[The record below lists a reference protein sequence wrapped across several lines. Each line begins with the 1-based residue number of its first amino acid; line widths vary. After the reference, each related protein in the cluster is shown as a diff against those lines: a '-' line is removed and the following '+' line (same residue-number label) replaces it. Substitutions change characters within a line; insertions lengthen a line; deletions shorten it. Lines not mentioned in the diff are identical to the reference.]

1 MAQTARMTLSRKI
14 DPAVWYR
21 TDWEQCDDWIIELTD
36 KEIRELKNAVTLSQA
51 VPIANLC
58 AGSFTLPAFASRIRE
73 LRDELIHGRG
83 FAVLRGLPVYEWDR
97 ESLAR
102 AYYGIGCHLGVPVSQ
117 NAQGH
122 LLGHVY
128 DLGLDPMDPV
138 NRVYQTNY
146 RQLFHTDSTDI
157 VGLLCLQPARMGG
170 QSSICSSSTI
180 YHEIAERRP
189 DLLKVLCRRFH
200 IDRKGE
206 IPQGDDETYEMA
218 VFYPDEERVTCIYAR
233 DFIDAAQRHSHIAPL
248 TTEQVDALNLMDE
261 LAASDDLRLDID
273 FLPGDIQFLHN
284 HQILHARTS
293 YEDWP
298 EPERRRHLLRLWLSV
313 ADGRSLPADF
323 EARYG
328 TIEPGQPRGGI
339 RVPGATLQAPLEP

>member
-1 MAQTARMTLSRKI
+1 MTLGRKF

-21 TDWEQCDDWIIELTD
+21 ADWEQCDDWIIELTE
-36 KEIRELKNAVTLSQA
+36 KEIRELKNAVSLSQA
-51 VPIANLC
+51 VPIVEMSAC
-58 AGSFTLPAFASRIRE
+58 SFTLPSLASRIRK
-73 LRDELIHGRG
+73 LRNELIHGRG
-83 FAVLRGLPVYEWDR
+83 FGVLRGLPVYEWDR

-128 DLGLDPMDPV
+128 DLGLNPMDPV

-157 VGLLCLQPARMGG
+157 VGLLCLQPARSGG

-189 DLLKVLCRRFH
+189 DLLKVLCQRFH

-206 IPQGDDETYEMA
+206 IPQGEDETYEMA

-233 DFIDAAQRHSHIAPL
+233 DFIDAAQRHSHVAPL
-248 TTEQVDALNLMDE
+248 TTEQVDALNLIDE
-261 LAASDDLRLDID
+261 LAASGDLRLDID

-298 EPERRRHLLRLWLSV
+298 EPERRRHMLRLWLSTE
-313 ADGRSLPADF
+313 DGRSLPADF

-328 TIEPGQPRGGI
+328 KIEQGQPRGGI

>member
-1 MAQTARMTLSRKI
+1 MTLGRKI

-21 TDWEQCDDWIIELTD
+21 ADWEQCDDWIIELTE
-36 KEIRELKNAVTLSQA
+36 KEIRELKNAVSLSQA
-51 VPIANLC
+51 VPIVEMSAC
-58 AGSFTLPAFASRIRE
+58 SFTLPSLASRIRK
-73 LRDELIHGRG
+73 LRNELIHGRG
-83 FAVLRGLPVYEWDR
+83 FGVLRGLPVYEWDR

-157 VGLLCLQPARMGG
+157 VGLLCLQPARSGG
-170 QSSICSSSTI
+170 QSSICSSLTI

-189 DLLKVLCRRFH
+189 DLLKVLCQRFH

-206 IPQGDDETYEMA
+206 IPQGEDETYEMA

-233 DFIDAAQRHSHIAPL
+233 DFIDAAQRHSHVAPL
-248 TTEQVDALNLMDE
+248 TTEQVDALNLIDE
-261 LAASDDLRLDID
+261 LAASGDLRLDID

-298 EPERRRHLLRLWLSV
+298 EPERRRHLLRLWLST

-328 TIEPGQPRGGI
+328 KIEQGQPRGGI
-339 RVPGATLQAPLEP
+339 RVPGATLHAPLEP

>member
-1 MAQTARMTLSRKI
+1 MTLGRKF

-21 TDWEQCDDWIIELTD
+21 ADWEQCDDWIIELTE
-36 KEIRELKNAVTLSQA
+36 KEIRELKNAVSLSQA
-51 VPIANLC
+51 VPIVEMSAC
-58 AGSFTLPAFASRIRE
+58 SFTLPSLASRIRK
-73 LRDELIHGRG
+73 LRNELIYGRG
-83 FAVLRGLPVYEWDR
+83 FGVLRGLPVYEWDR

-128 DLGLDPMDPV
+128 DLGLNPMDPV

-157 VGLLCLQPARMGG
+157 VGLLCLQPARSGG

-189 DLLKVLCRRFH
+189 DLLKVLCQRFH

-206 IPQGDDETYEMA
+206 IPQGEDETYEMA

-233 DFIDAAQRHSHIAPL
+233 DFIDAAQRHSHVAPL
-248 TTEQVDALNLMDE
+248 TTEQVDALNLIDE
-261 LAASDDLRLDID
+261 LAASGDLRLDID

-298 EPERRRHLLRLWLSV
+298 EPERRRHLLRLWLST

-328 TIEPGQPRGGI
+328 KIDQGQPRGGI

>member
-1 MAQTARMTLSRKI
+1 MTLGQKI

-21 TDWEQCDDWIIELTD
+21 ADWEQCDDWIIELTE
-36 KEIRELKNAVTLSQA
+36 KEIRELKNAVSLSQA
-51 VPIANLC
+51 VPIVEMSAC
-58 AGSFTLPAFASRIRE
+58 SFTLPSLASRIRK
-73 LRDELIHGRG
+73 LRNELIHGRG
-83 FAVLRGLPVYEWDR
+83 FGVLRGLPVYEWDR

-122 LLGHVY
+122 LLGHVC

-189 DLLKVLCRRFH
+189 DLLKVLCQRFH

-206 IPQGDDETYEMA
+206 IPQGEDETYEMA

-233 DFIDAAQRHSHIAPL
+233 DFIDAAQRHSHVAPL

-261 LAASDDLRLDID
+261 LAASGDLRLDID

-298 EPERRRHLLRLWLSV
+298 EPERRRHLLRLWLST

-328 TIEPGQPRGGI
+328 KIEQGQPRGGI
-339 RVPGATLQAPLEP
+339 RVPGATLHAPLEP

>member
-1 MAQTARMTLSRKI
+1 MSLGQKI

-21 TDWEQCDDWIIELTD
+21 ADWEQCDDWIIELTD
-36 KEIRELKNAVTLSQA
+36 KEIRELRDAVSLSQA
-51 VPIANLC
+51 VPIVEMRAC
-58 AGSFTLPAFASRIRE
+58 SFTLPSLASRIRK
-73 LRDELIHGRG
+73 LRNELIHGRG
-83 FAVLRGLPVYEWDR
+83 FGVLRGLPVYEWDR

-157 VGLLCLQPARMGG
+157 VGLLCLQPARSGG

-189 DLLKVLCRRFH
+189 DLLKVLCQRFH

-206 IPQGDDETYEMA
+206 IPQGEDETYEMA

-233 DFIDAAQRHSHIAPL
+233 DFIDAAQRHSHVAPL
-248 TTEQVDALNLMDE
+248 TKEQVDALNLIDE
-261 LAASDDLRLDID
+261 LAASGDLRLDID

-298 EPERRRHLLRLWLSV
+298 EPERRRHLLRLWLST

>member
-1 MAQTARMTLSRKI
+1 MTLGQKI

-21 TDWEQCDDWIIELTD
+21 ADWEQCDDWIIELTE
-36 KEIRELKNAVTLSQA
+36 KEIRELKNAVSLSQA
-51 VPIANLC
+51 VPIAEMTAC
-58 AGSFTLPAFASRIRE
+58 SFTLPSLASRIRE
-73 LRDELIHGRG
+73 LRNELIHGRG
-83 FAVLRGLPVYEWDR
+83 FGVLRGLPVYEWGR

-157 VGLLCLQPARMGG
+157 VGLLCLQPARSGG

-180 YHEIAERRP
+180 YHEIAARRP
-189 DLLKVLCRRFH
+189 DLLKVLCQRFH

-206 IPQGDDETYEMA
+206 IPQGKDETYEMA

-233 DFIDAAQRHSHIAPL
+233 DFIDAAQRHSHVAPL
-248 TTEQVDALNLMDE
+248 TTEQVDALNLIDE
-261 LAASDDLRLDID
+261 LAASGDLRLDID

-298 EPERRRHLLRLWLSV
+298 EPERRRHLLRLWLSTE
-313 ADGRSLPADF
+313 DGRSLPADF

-328 TIEPGQPRGGI
+328 KIEQGQPRGGI
-339 RVPGATLQAPLEP
+339 RVPGATLHAPLEP

>member
-1 MAQTARMTLSRKI
+1 MTLGRKI

-21 TDWEQCDDWIIELTD
+21 ADWEQCDDWIIELTE
-36 KEIRELKNAVTLSQA
+36 KEIRELKNAVSLSQA
-51 VPIANLC
+51 VPIVEMSAC
-58 AGSFTLPAFASRIRE
+58 SFTLPSLASRIRK
-73 LRDELIHGRG
+73 LRNELIHGRG
-83 FAVLRGLPVYEWDR
+83 FGVLRGLPVYEWDR

-157 VGLLCLQPARMGG
+157 VGLLCLQPARSGG

-189 DLLKVLCRRFH
+189 DLLKVLCQRFH

-206 IPQGDDETYEMA
+206 IPQGEDETYEMA

-233 DFIDAAQRHSHIAPL
+233 DFIDAAQRHSHVAPL
-248 TTEQVDALNLMDE
+248 TTEQVDALNLIDE
-261 LAASDDLRLDID
+261 LAASGDLRLDID

-298 EPERRRHLLRLWLSV
+298 EPERRRHLLRLWLST

-328 TIEPGQPRGGI
+328 KIEQGQPRGGI
-339 RVPGATLQAPLEP
+339 RVPGATLHAPLEP